1 MENLLHETLQ
11 EALTESQLINEGKIA
26 KFCAKHPKLCKGGKI
41 VGGALALGGV
51 AYGAKKGYD
60 KYNSSKSKNPVM
72 KPYKDEKTFVS
83 KSADYGF

>member
-1 MENLLHETLQ
+1 MNFYYKN
-11 EALTESQLINEGKIA
+11 AYKKAMVINEGKIA

-60 KYNSSKSKNPVM
+60 KFSKPEET
-72 KPYKDEKTFVS
+72 P
-83 KSADYGF
+83 ADYGF